1 MDALIDANRHA
12 DAGLLLERVFGSQP
26 KRRTPELS
34 QLQHRMARLARAAG
48 DRTLDLQWMVASL
61 ECDKNNVDVAAELAH
76 LAMELEDHETA
87 LNALRAITLART
99 EGPMSRAMAF
109 LWQARIAFQ
118 RGEARRAILWAR
130 KARQE
135 DPNLAEAEVFLREL
149 GDAG

>member
-1 MDALIDANRHA
+1 M
-12 DAGLLLERVFGSQP
+12 
-26 KRRTPELS
+26 
-34 QLQHRMARLARAAG
+34 
-48 DRTLDLQWMVASL
+48 
-61 ECDKNNVDVAAELAH
+61 
-76 LAMELEDHETA
+76 A
-87 LNALRAITLART
+87 LNAFANVFRIAELRNRLAYTIFAAVRTLGGEDVLPWDALGLPVALIGCAADGRPLFTDGAAVVRAGGRPQRRSAIFA
-99 EGPMSRAMAF
+99 GAGSPF